1 MAIDLSSMDFAQ
13 TTLAAI
19 NKPSGQPAGTAR
31 EIPLDEIDEDPNQ
44 PRKEFDQEQLDELA
58 ASIREFGVL
67 QPIKVKPNPDMPGRW
82 IIAYGARRFRASL
95 LAGKTVI
102 PALVGEG
109 TGASKTTDELYVQ
122 GIENLQRADMTPKE
136 VADFIQELIAA
147 GESKKEI
154 ARRLGKKLNF
164 ITYHLSLVDAPA
176 GILAAY
182 EQGKTKSIET
192 LYNLRN
198 LHEKH
203 PEQVSAWIAE
213 QPAISRN
220 TVEAL
225 ADTLA
230 GRNGQ
235 SEADTE
241 AQQPASAPN
250 PDATAASPGKQ
261 QPKASKGQ
269 QDRPERKISD
279 ETVAKV
285 NFRPL
290 LLVEVDGRT
299 ASVKLKQPPSQRGML
314 CIRYEDDS
322 TESEVEAARCT
333 ILALEDGASV
343 MGSLPGAAQA
353 CIAG

>member
-13 TTLAAI
+13 ATLDAI
-19 NKPSGQPAGTAR
+19 NKPSGQQAGTAR

-44 PRKEFDQEQLDELA
+44 PRKEFDRELLDELA

-82 IIAYGARRFRASL
+82 IIVYGARRFRASL
-95 LAGKTVI
+95 IAGKAMI
-102 PALVGEG
+102 PALVGG
-109 TGASKTTDELYVQ
+109 GPGGSKTTDELYVQ
-122 GIENLQRADMTPKE
+122 GIENLHRADMTPKE
-136 VADFIQELIAA
+136 VADFIQELTAA

-213 QPAISRN
+213 QPIISRK

-230 GRNGQ
+230 GRRSQ

-241 AQQPASAPN
+241 GQQPAGASK
-250 PDATAASPGKQ
+250 PDAIAAAPGKKQ
-261 QPKASKGQ
+261 SKASKDQ
-269 QDRPERKISD
+269 QDGPERKAGN

-285 NFRPL
+285 TFRPL
-290 LLVEVDGRT
+290 LLVEVGGRT

-322 TESEVEAARCT
+322 TEAEVEAARCT
-333 ILALEDGASV
+333 IVALEDGARILGSV
-343 MGSLPGAAQA
+343 PDAAQA
-353 CIAG
+353 RNAG